1 VGSKKD
7 FLPFTFLLSPKNK
20 KMKIKAKLTIGVGAL
35 FLLIL
40 TLAVVSGW
48 FVNQLKKDTNNI
60 LVANYNTLQYSRNM
74 LLALEDVTKDKTA
87 LGIFEKNLNLQHQN
101 VTEIGEKEA
110 TSLIIKHFNSLK
122 QHPDNLEL
130 NSFIR
135 KDITEVMRLNMEA
148 INRKSDIA
156 DDTAQRAI
164 VIISVTGTLCFIIA
178 FTLLI
183 NLPSN
188 IADPIKEL
196 TESIKEIAGQNYKKR
211 VHFESHN
218 EFGELAKS
226 FNTMAQKLEEY
237 SESKLDKILKGKK
250 RIETLIDNLHDP
262 VIGIDENKK
271 VLFANEKALTISG
284 LRKEEFIEKRI
295 QDIAV
300 TNDLIRTIIKNLF
313 LPKDENTKSEQLK
326 IYADGKESYFE
337 KEVVDINI
345 IPTGEA
351 NSEFIGQ
358 VILLRNITPFKE
370 LDLAKTNFMGT
381 VSHEFKTPISSMQM
395 GIQLLENEKTGAL
408 NNEQKGLI
416 NGIKDD
422 TDRLLKITGELL
434 NITQVESGA
443 VQINLISSEIKPMID
458 YALNANKSAA
468 EHKNIQLDV
477 NIQDDELVLADSE
490 KTAWVLTNIISNAIR
505 YSYENA
511 TILIKTEKENH
522 QIKFSVTD
530 TGQGIQSQFLN
541 KIFERYFRIPGTKK
555 DGTGLG
561 LSISKEFIEAQ
572 GGKIWAESEYGAGST
587 FYFTLYTNSNN
598 FSK

>member
-1 VGSKKD
+1 
-7 FLPFTFLLSPKNK
+7 
-20 KMKIKAKLTIGVGAL
+20 MKIKAKLTIGVGAL

-48 FVNQLKKDTNNI
+48 YVNQLKKDTNNI

-87 LGIFEKNLNLQHQN
+87 LGIFEKNLNLQNQN

-110 TSLIIKHFNSLK
+110 TNLIISHFNSLK
-122 QHPDNLEL
+122 QQPDNIEL
-130 NSFIR
+130 NSSIR

-178 FTLLI
+178 FTLLV

-218 EFGELAKS
+218 EFGDLAKS

-295 QDIAV
+295 QDVAV
-300 TNDLIRTIIKNLF
+300 TNDLIRTIIKDLF

-337 KEVVDINI
+337 KEVEDINI

-351 NSEFIGQ
+351 DSEFIGQ

-395 GIQLLENEKTGAL
+395 GIQLLENEKTGEL
-408 NNEQKGLI
+408 NDEQKGLI

-458 YALNANKSAA
+458 YAVNANKSAA

-477 NIQDDELVLADSE
+477 NIQDNELVVADSE

-587 FYFTLYTNSNN
+587 FYFTLHTNSNN

>member
-1 VGSKKD
+1 
-7 FLPFTFLLSPKNK
+7 
-20 KMKIKAKLTIGVGAL
+20 MKIKAKLTIGVGAL

-40 TLAVVSGW
+40 TLAIVSGW

-74 LLALEDVTKDKTA
+74 LLALEDITKDKTA

-218 EFGELAKS
+218 EFGDLAKS

-468 EHKNIQLDV
+468 EHKNIQIDV

-572 GGKIWAESEYGAGST
+572 GGKIWAESEYGVGST